1 MRWLDDAALL
11 SAAPDGT
18 LRLWDLRGAMLAPAP
33 SCVLRGHA
41 NESHA
46 VALATTAGGYLAVGG
61 EDNCVCLYHAGTAAP
76 ALRHALGGADA
87 ATGAAAAAPHGA
99 YVSALA
105 WRRDGAGLLAG
116 NSAGHMQLL
125 RVVT

>member
-1 MRWLDDAALL
+1 VRWLDDTALA

-18 LRLWDLRGAMLAPAP
+18 LRLWDLRGALPPAC
-33 SCVLRGHA
+33 SVLRGHA
-41 NESHA
+41 NEAHA
-46 VALATTAGGYLAVGG
+46 VALAATAGGYLAVGG
-61 EDNCVCLYHAGTAAP
+61 EDNCVCVYHAGTAAP

-87 ATGAAAAAPHGA
+87 ATGAGAPPPHGA

-105 WRRDGAGLLAG
+105 WRRDGAGLLAA